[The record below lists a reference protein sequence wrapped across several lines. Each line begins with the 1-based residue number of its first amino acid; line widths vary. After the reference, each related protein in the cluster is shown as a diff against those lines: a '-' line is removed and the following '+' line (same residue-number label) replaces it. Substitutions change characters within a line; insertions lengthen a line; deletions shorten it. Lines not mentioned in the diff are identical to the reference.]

1 MLDSLVFKND
11 MKNTFILTRSNG
23 GVPTWTKS
31 ECFIDLM
38 SFS

>member
-1 MLDSLVFKND
+1 MLDSLVLKND

-23 GVPTWTKS
+23 GVPTWTTS
-31 ECFIDLM
+31 ERFIDLM